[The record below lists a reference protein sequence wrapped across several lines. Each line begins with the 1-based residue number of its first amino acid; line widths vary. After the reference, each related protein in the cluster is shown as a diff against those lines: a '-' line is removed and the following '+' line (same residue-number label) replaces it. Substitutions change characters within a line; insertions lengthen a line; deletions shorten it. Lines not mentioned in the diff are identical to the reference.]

1 MLCRADVLLNAYGKM
16 LREQCDKLVPG
27 IGTIIKDH
35 AKYANVMVKILT
47 PQMMVKWLPS
57 KVVDEFIS
65 V

>member
-1 MLCRADVLLNAYGKM
+1 M
-16 LREQCDKLVPG
+16 LREQCDKLVAG

-35 AKYANVMVKILT
+35 AKYANVMVMILT